1 MTESTPTC
9 SKPLAPIRIAIIDD
23 HPAVLVGL
31 SNMLSTC
38 AEIEVVGTLS
48 SAKQLKQLE
57 DKGSGVDVLL
67 IDLRMPD
74 LGGIDSIAV
83 ARLHFPK
90 TQILIISSYE
100 TDEEIFRAMA
110 AGASGYIIKNAPQ
123 EEILHAIRRVKV
135 GKRYLNPRL
144 AKKLS
149 ERLSRDALTSRE
161 IEILHLVARGLTNKQ
176 IGESFAISEH
186 TARNHV
192 NSIINKMQAQ
202 DRTEAAVMGLKRG
215 IIQLENV

>member
-1 MTESTPTC
+1 MIESVQAP
-9 SKPLAPIRIAIIDD
+9 SKIRIAIIDD

-31 SNMLSTC
+31 SNMLSTHP
-38 AEIEVVGTLS
+38 EIEVVATLS
-48 SAKQLKQLE
+48 SAKQLKQAE
-57 DKGSGVDVLL
+57 IGGVGLDVFL

-74 LGGIDSIAV
+74 LGGIESIAM

-100 TDEEIFRAMA
+100 TDEEIFRAISAGA
-110 AGASGYIIKNAPQ
+110 AGYITKNAPQ
-123 EEILHAIRRVKV
+123 EEIVHAIRRVKA

-144 AKKLS
+144 AKKLE
-149 ERLSRDALTSRE
+149 ERLTRDALTARE

-176 IGESFAISEH
+176 IGETFRISEH

-192 NSIINKMQAQ
+192 NSIISKMQAQ
-202 DRTEAAVMGLKRG
+202 DRTEAAVMALKRG
-215 IIQLENV
+215 IIQIDNI